1 MNGDFLDTNVLVYA
15 FSNDRR
21 SGRAQ
26 ALLEGG
32 NSVGVQSLNEFTNV
46 ARGKLKETWAWT
58 HEALDR
64 ICSLC
69 ETIVPLDMTVHSRGV
84 AISER
89 YKLHIYDALIVA
101 AALKRGCA
109 ILWSEDMQDGLIVDG
124 LLTVRNPFAERRA
137 H

>member
-1 MNGDFLDTNVLVYA
+1 MSGNFLDTNILVYA

-21 SGRAQ
+21 AERAQ

-32 NSVGVQSLNEFTNV
+32 NSIGVQSLNEFTNV
-46 ARGKLKETWAWT
+46 ARGKLKESWSWT
-58 HEALDR
+58 QEALDR

-69 ETIVPLDMTVHSRGV
+69 ETIVPLDIAVHSRGV

-101 AALKRGCA
+101 AALKQGCA
-109 ILWSEDMQDGLIVDG
+109 ILWSVDMQDGLIVDG
-124 LLTVRNPFAERRA
+124 LLTVRNPFDERRA